1 MVQSG
6 AQHCLDDCLMV
17 DGSSDRG
24 LALTITV
31 LACNT
36 RLVTVVQVTHS
47 TSWRQGGHMLAYL
60 VPFVV
65 LGAG

>member
-1 MVQSG
+1 
-6 AQHCLDDCLMV
+6 MV

-36 RLVTVVQVTHS
+36 QLVMVVQVTHS
-47 TSWRQGGHMLAYL
+47 TSWRQGGHMLA
-60 VPFVV
+60 
-65 LGAG
+65 